1 MRIYNKLYIYNKNG
15 KVIKK
20 LCHYCGLMQST
31 NNYHKPKSRPHGL
44 HPYCKK
50 CRKIQYKLRWE
61 SEKERSSRSIA
72 IRRFKAF
79 EIIANGRE
87 LSCVAHNFWNCC
99 GDSVN
104 ALYLSLD
111 HIEND
116 GYIQKKEL
124 NTTAS
129 TTIYNW
135 VIKNPEL
142 ARKRL
147 QILCM
152 NAQTMKKRI
161 FAKSKIVVYFPQIV
175 KEEEE

>member
-15 KVIKK
+15 K
-20 LCHYCGLMQST
+20 
-31 NNYHKPKSRPHGL
+31 
-44 HPYCKK
+44 
-50 CRKIQYKLRWE
+50 
-61 SEKERSSRSIA
+61 
-72 IRRFKAF
+72 
-79 EIIANGRE
+79 
-87 LSCVAHNFWNCC
+87 
-99 GDSVN
+99 
-104 ALYLSLD
+104 
-111 HIEND
+111 
-116 GYIQKKEL
+116 
-124 NTTAS
+124 
-129 TTIYNW
+129 